1 MKRSRFFTW
10 TSVSLWVTPV
20 MLYGIYLCLYYGS
33 AFFVQD
39 PDFHPFAGNSF
50 IYISW
55 FGFGLTY
62 NLISYF
68 RTKKKESAP

>member
-1 MKRSRFFTW
+1 MQRNRVFTW

-20 MLYGIYLCLYYGS
+20 LLYGFYLSLYYGTIL
-33 AFFVQD
+33 FVQN
-39 PDFHPFAGNSF
+39 PEFHPLAGNSF

-62 NLISYF
+62 NLIS
-68 RTKKKESAP
+68 